1 MKKSKVRNIIKK
13 LLREDCE
20 HKEGKMAHYDSIEL
34 ASDASD
40 VANMISD
47 DMNLPEWV
55 EAKITLAADYMN
67 TVKDYLTHH
76 MNGDISHTHHDLFE
90 KRIGFQGLDHADE
103 TVDLLQD
110 FAKTGE
116 MLNKEMSKKQ
126 VSADDPLVQK
136 ILTILDDNLSIN
148 SDFLNAMQMVLDLMM
163 ELPDKEEPGKIG
175 FLQREFVD
183 KLRRNTDHGPR
194 MHSRVGKK
202 DPKKGIKI
210 NPGSDTG
217 MCCPENELVMFS
229 QCSPTPPFMNPMLSQ
244 ANISS
249 TYSDGACFYMDYN
262 ITEHCQGAGQGFSNP
277 GTPFPC

>member
-1 MKKSKVRNIIKK
+1 MNRSELKDTIKK
-13 LLREDCE
+13 ILQEDCLG
-20 HKEGKMAHYDSIEL
+20 KEGKMAHYDSIEL

-136 ILTILDDNLSIN
+136 ILTILDDNLSID

-175 FLQREFVD
+175 FLQREFVE
-183 KLRRNTDHGPR
+183 
-194 MHSRVGKK
+194 KK
-202 DPKKGIKI
+202 SK
-210 NPGSDTG
+210 
-217 MCCPENELVMFS
+217 
-229 QCSPTPPFMNPMLSQ
+229 
-244 ANISS
+244 
-249 TYSDGACFYMDYN
+249 
-262 ITEHCQGAGQGFSNP
+262 
-277 GTPFPC
+277 